1 MQTFRAAVAT
11 DPRGGITNRCTTKTG
26 PDAAAPDPVPNS
38 YRKRSGRLLL
48 RAVLPR
54 SLLLLIELMLTT
66 YDRRSAQCGQ
76 ACTGKARHHN
86 QIARLGHVAAR
97 RLGSCSR
104 RGRSGH
110 RFGVILLLDLV
121 IGVALTAVLALLLSV
136 LSLALALVFLLR
148 FRLLILVLL
157 LFGLVALLLRARTLI
172 GFGLLGSLV
181 LGVASFCLPKTAW
194 PPTWSRPLRLRSFP
208 WKPDQSCPCS
218 GSSRY

>member
-1 MQTFRAAVAT
+1 MHSHRTPSQLFSYLAT
-11 DPRGGITNRCTTKTG
+11 K
-26 PDAAAPDPVPNS
+26 
-38 YRKRSGRLLL
+38 RLLL

-54 SLLLLIELMLTT
+54 SLLLLIKLMLTT

-97 RLGSCSR
+97 GLGSCSR
-104 RGRSGH
+104 RGRGGH

-121 IGVALTAVLALLLSV
+121 VSTALVVVSDCFFFALG
-136 LSLALALVFLLR
+136 LALVLLLR

-157 LFGLVALLLRARTLI
+157 LFGLVALLLRARTLYRI
-172 GFGLLGSLV
+172 RS
-181 LGVASFCLPKTAW
+181 SRKPCP
-194 PPTWSRPLRLRSFP
+194 WSRPLRLRSFP

>member
-11 DPRGGITNRCTTKTG
+11 DPRGGITNRCTTKKG

-48 RAVLPR
+48 QAVLPR

-86 QIARLGHVAAR
+86 QVARLGHVAAR
-97 RLGSCSR
+97 GLSRCSR
-104 RGRSGH
+104 RGRGGH

-121 IGVALTAVLALLLSV
+121 VSTALVVVFGLFLFALG
-136 LSLALALVFLLR
+136 LALVLLLR
-148 FRLLILVLL
+148 FRLLILALL

-172 GFGLLGSLV
+172 GWL
-181 LGVASFCLPKTAW
+181 C
-194 PPTWSRPLRLRSFP
+194 
-208 WKPDQSCPCS
+208 
-218 GSSRY
+218 